1 MCSSC
6 AAIEFAP
13 LTIEF
18 VVLAVEFLTLAIE
31 FITLAGNKLERQGCF
46 ILSFTSFSY
55 LLVSRV

>member
-31 FITLAGNKLERQGCF
+31 FITLAGNKLINLKDRVV
-46 ILSFTSFSY
+46 LPSV
-55 LLVSRV
+55 LPALVIF